1 MHVATF
7 VRRWT
12 KMEKMSNHK
21 EDVNETYI
29 AFKDIKGHK
38 LKMFKL
44 NKTDLILNE
53 SDKCL

>member
-1 MHVATF
+1 
-7 VRRWT
+7 
-12 KMEKMSNHK
+12 MEKMSNHK